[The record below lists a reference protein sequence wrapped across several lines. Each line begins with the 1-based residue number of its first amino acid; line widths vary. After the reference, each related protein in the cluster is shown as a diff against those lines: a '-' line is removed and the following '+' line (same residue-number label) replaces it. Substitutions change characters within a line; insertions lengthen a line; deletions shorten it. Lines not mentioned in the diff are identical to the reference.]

1 MKIENYTAY
10 ITGLRGSEEARVLNL
25 GAVVEFSLDTRIIT

>member
-10 ITGLRGSEEARVLNL
+10 ITAVINGAGRALNL
-25 GAVVEFSLDTRIIT
+25 CEVAKSV